1 MSLLSDVENTIPK
14 PIIFLDWDD
23 TILPSTWLN
32 NFNISLHTDI
42 PDIYKKELETFE
54 NTIYKLFSSILEI
67 ANIIIVTNAEEKWVI
82 MSSNKFLP
90 KICPLLKKI
99 DIISAR
105 DLHYTEYPEN
115 PDIWKIN
122 VFTNTILQIIDK
134 YSYSDSIIDVISIG
148 DSIYERNAV
157 HYSTYKYKDKI
168 RTKSFKFI
176 DKPNI
181 KQLEKQLGLFNS
193 CLHYILNQQF
203 DLDLMLTIDLIK

>member
-1 MSLLSDVENTIPK
+1 MSLLSDSENTIPK

-23 TILPSTWLN
+23 TILPSTWLTD
-32 NFNISLHTDI
+32 FNISLHTDI
-42 PDIYKKELETFE
+42 PEVYKTELETFE
-54 NTIYKLFSSILEI
+54 NTIYKLFLSILEN
-67 ANIIIVTNAEEKWVI
+67 ANIIIVTNAEKKWI
-82 MSSNKFLP
+82 TMSSNKFLP
-90 KICPLLKKI
+90 KICPLLENI

-105 DLHYTEYPEN
+105 DLYCTEYPEN

-122 VFTNTILQIIDK
+122 VFTNTILQIINK
-134 YSYSDSIIDVISIG
+134 YSYSDAIIDIISIG
-148 DSIYERNAV
+148 DSIYERNAI

-181 KQLEKQLGLFNS
+181 KQLEKQLGLFHS
-193 CLHYILNQQF
+193 CLQYILNQHF